1 MGVWPNKGAEEEAVQ
16 LEEVVGVE
24 PIIIINYYTIIIEEY
39 ND

>member
-24 PIIIINYYTIIIEEY
+24 PIINYYIIIIEEY